1 MKSILLAAM
10 LFFQQQSGVAPANLI
25 SRLHPQNSGPF
36 SLDLSGPPRS
46 AFETL
51 GEKAGL
57 TVVIDRDYRPLLPTI
72 TLKVQDADIFQALD
86 AVTTASDT
94 FWVPIGSHSILISAN
109 NVTKHRDFDLARIKL
124 VHLGGPKTTQELI

>member
-10 LFFQQQSGVAPANLI
+10 LLFQQQSGVAPANAN

-36 SLDLSGPPRS
+36 TLDLSGPTRS

-57 TVVIDRDYRPLLPTI
+57 TVVFDRDYRPLSPSV
-72 TLKVQDADIFQALD
+72 TLKVLDADIVQALD
-86 AVTTASDT
+86 SLTTATDT
-94 FWVPIGSHSILISAN
+94 FWVPIGSHSILISA
-109 NVTKHRDFDLARIKL
+109 
-124 VHLGGPKTTQELI
+124 